1 MLAARDVHVGPVRLR
16 IHLTPGDGPPVVLL
30 HGVTRCGLDWLPLLP
45 HLRILGPVHA
55 IDQRG
60 HGGSQAGLA
69 AYRVR
74 DYVEDATAYVAS
86 LDAPAIVVGH
96 SLGAMVAAG
105 VAAAAPARVRALV
118 LEDPTFEMTGA
129 RLHETSFPDLFR
141 AYLPH
146 VGSQRTADEV
156 ARQLGRAMVGAPGGP
171 KLPLSATRD
180 AASLRFL
187 AECLRRLDPAVLTTV
202 LEGRWMDDYDIE
214 ATLGLIACPTL
225 FLHGEHAAG
234 GALPEDYA
242 ERLAAQ
248 ILDVTRVRLPR
259 VGHNIH
265 ATATEAM
272 LRPLLAFL
280 AAVTLPETARS
291 PTPGSG

>member
-1 MLAARDVHVGPVRLR
+1 MLQARDLTVGSVRLR
-16 IHLTPGDGPPVVLL
+16 VHRTTSDGPPLVLL
-30 HGVTRCGLDWLPLLP
+30 HGVSRCGLDWLPLIP
-45 HLRILGPVHA
+45 HLSLLGSIHA
-55 IDQRG
+55 LDQRG
-60 HGGSQAGLA
+60 HGHSQKGLG

-74 DYVEDATAYVAS
+74 DYVEDATAYVAA
-86 LDAPAIVVGH
+86 LDAPAILIGH

-105 VAAAAPARVRALV
+105 VAAALPARVQALV

-129 RLHETSFPDLFR
+129 RLHETSFPDLFH

-146 VGSQRTADEV
+146 VGSHRPTDEV
-156 ARQLGRAMVGAPGGP
+156 ARALGRALVGAPGGP

-187 AECLRRLDPAVLTTV
+187 AECLKQLDPNVLTSV
-202 LEGRWMDDYDIE
+202 LDGHWMDDYDID

-225 FLHGEHAAG
+225 LLHGEYAAG

-242 ERLAAQ
+242 ERLASL

-259 VGHNIH
+259 IGHNIH
-265 ATATEAM
+265 SSATEAM

-280 AAVTLPETARS
+280 AAILTANHTH
-291 PTPGSG
+291 P